1 MKSIQEKLVI
11 EQRNLLSLK
20 NELLNLKSQ
29 AAGAFTKT
37 PEYAAIM
44 SSISDMSK
52 TISDMSK
59 TIADDLDYLEEE
71 TIPLMI
77 RDALSPVNNNIS
89 NNRKN
94 IQENSNIIVTGKH

>member
-29 AAGAFTKT
+29 ASGDFTKT

-52 TISDMSK
+52 TIAEIISSMPSQHVFGGDIYIQA
-59 TIADDLDYLEEE
+59 TQPVEPNENDIWFDLSS
-71 TIPLMI
+71 I
-77 RDALSPVNNNIS
+77 N
-89 NNRKN
+89 
-94 IQENSNIIVTGKH
+94 